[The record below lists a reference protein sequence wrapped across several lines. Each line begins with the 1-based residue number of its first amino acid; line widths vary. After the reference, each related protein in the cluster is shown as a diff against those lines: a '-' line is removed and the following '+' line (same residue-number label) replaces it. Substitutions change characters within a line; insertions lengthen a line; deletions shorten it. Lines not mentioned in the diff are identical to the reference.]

1 MGGDYTR
8 WTFNPARDYSE
19 LFKQQ
24 GRVDLDADWNEFVEI
39 VNRRWRAETMDI
51 IGRAV
56 VPSFTTPDAFQI
68 IPAGPGQFTIGV
80 GRMYVDGLLAECH
93 GVSPLVYDATL
104 GEVNGSAPVPFN
116 QQPYFPNPTPPPSTG
131 PAVDLIYLDV
141 WQREVTALQDPAI
154 REKALGGPDTTTRMQ
169 TVWQVKILPNVGAH
183 SCGDQI
189 GAWDT
194 LTAPSA
200 GRLTTSTVVAAPSPN
215 PCILSPTGGYRGLEN
230 RLYRVEVHVAGTVG
244 GANPAKF
251 KWSRDNASV
260 VSAVNSISA
269 PGGPNSVLK
278 LASLGRDRVLRFS
291 SGDWVEVLDDNSEL
305 AGQAG
310 FLTQV
315 TAPPDEANRTITVQ
329 PPIPAALF
337 DPSNVERHTRVRRW
351 DQRNTGPG
359 SNVNATTGLIDVT
372 STAQDIEDGIQVT
385 FSDDPSG
392 GQLHVGDYWIFAART
407 VDGSVEALQ
416 KTPPQ
421 GILHHYARLGFMTW
435 AAGGAG
441 TFGPDCRQFWPP
453 AGGGDCTGCCTVT
466 VGDGVNSHGNFTDIQ
481 KAIDSLGPAGGE
493 VCLGRGIFVVPNTIR
508 IDGSR
513 KNVIVRGMGW
523 ATKLIFSPDG
533 QSGSRV
539 LFSIESTSHITL
551 ESFFAVAESAQSM
564 VRITDSQF
572 CTVRD
577 TALINLSLAAAS
589 GTAFTNNNL
598 ATGGQAGR
606 AIELAGV
613 CVECNIHANTL
624 IAGKGIVSTSGTS
637 GATGTLNGV
646 VNDATG
652 AVIPGAT
659 VTLTGATGTTRSAV
673 TEATGKLSFTAL
685 APGIYT
691 LSIGGVNATPQLTIA
706 AGVITNATISRVAA
720 PAGTAITITT
730 TTTGGGGQADVR
742 ELEICNNRIF
752 AVQCSI
758 LLLKTEDCDILAN
771 RLLGLSQAVIN
782 KLREQQVTPQNI
794 DEFQHLVLQ
803 AITNAS
809 AAFSFHGAGIVL
821 EIATRISISENT
833 ISGLMGISAFI
844 VAEARIQNNQVLA
857 FVGSLILDGFGVRIS
872 GNFIAGLLAGFI
884 QAGIMLDLV
893 CDTNVWIGFFGL
905 LFAPLKTVQG
915 MFSSVMGPALEK
927 GSFATSGSTVLD
939 NAGNFIGSTGAT
951 ISGVSFLGVIKV
963 HHEVFITFAEGVAGL
978 LGVIGAD
985 ISIVD
990 SSFEFCAVAG
1000 VSWFM
1005 PVQAASFEANL
1016 APQFIVERNVMNIRG
1031 VGVAC
1036 RCVEGVVRGN
1046 RIQCGESAIVARCKR
1061 GVVQDNIINST
1072 QQQASTTGLIVA
1084 GPFRPSND
1092 DLPSFRIAGNRLENG
1107 PGHGI
1112 VLEALSDVIIE
1123 NNVIAGMA
1131 GNGITAASD
1140 AILLDTAR
1148 ICGNQI
1154 SFCRAVKALV
1164 SFPGAVIL
1172 PEVASNLE
1180 VQGNRL
1186 SANQGAGL
1194 ILNILAMGGNTS
1206 GNLRLLV
1213 QDNSMDSQ
1221 GSVVMGIIVGYAIQ
1235 FTGNQCIERISGPL
1249 THPLVTLIGQWI
1261 VATGNTVLHNQP
1273 GPGVSSL
1280 VLQPAASTNSNAIA
1294 TTNIL
1299 NGNPQI
1305 NGTFAHLL
1313 ITPNITV

>member
-24 GRVDLDADWNEFVEI
+24 GRVDLDADWNELVEI

-56 VPSFTTPDAFQI
+56 VPSFTTPNAFQI
-68 IPAGPGQFTIGV
+68 TPAGPGQFTIGV

-93 GVSPLVYDATL
+93 GMSPLVYDATL

-116 QQPYFPNPTPPPSTG
+116 QQPYFPNPAPLPSSG

-141 WQREVTALQDPAI
+141 WQREVTALQDAAI

-169 TVWQVKILPNVGAH
+169 TVWQVKILPNVGTH
-183 SCGDQI
+183 SCRDKI
-189 GAWDT
+189 DAWDT
-194 LTAPSA
+194 LTSASA

-244 GANPAKF
+244 GASPAKF

-260 VSAVNSISA
+260 VSAVDFISA

-278 LASLGRDRVLRFS
+278 LTSLGRDRVLRFS

-310 FLTQV
+310 FLTQI
-315 TAPPDEANRTITVQ
+315 TAPPPDEATRTITVQ

-337 DPSNVERHTRVRRW
+337 DATKAERHTRVRRW
-351 DQRNTGPG
+351 DQG
-359 SNVNATTGLIDVT
+359 SNVNATSGLIDVT
-372 STAQDIEDGIQVT
+372 NTAQDIEEGIQVT
-385 FSDDPSG
+385 FSDDPAG
-392 GQLHVGDYWIFAART
+392 GQLRVGDYWIFAART

-416 KTPPQ
+416 KAPPQ
-421 GILHHYARLGFMTW
+421 GILHHYTRLGFMTW
-435 AAGGAG
+435 VAGGAG
-441 TFGPDCRQFWPP
+441 IFGPDCRQFWPP
-453 AGGGDCTGCCTVT
+453 AGGGGDCTGCCTVT
-466 VGDGVNSHGNFTDIQ
+466 VGDGVNSQGNFTDIQ
-481 KAIDSLGPAGGE
+481 KAIDSLGTAGGE
-493 VCLGRGIFVVPNTIR
+493 VCLGRGVFVVPNTIR
-508 IDGSR
+508 INGTR

-523 ATKLIFSPDG
+523 ATKLIFSPDT
-533 QSGSRV
+533 QSGSTV

-551 ESFFAVAESAQSM
+551 ESFFAVARSAQSM
-564 VRITDSQF
+564 VRIANSQF

-577 TALINLSLAAAS
+577 TALINLKLAAAS
-589 GTAFTNNNL
+589 GTAFTNSNL
-598 ATGGQAGR
+598 ATGAQAGR

-613 CVECNIHANTL
+613 CIECDINANTL
-624 IAGKGIVSTSGTS
+624 IASKGIVSTSGAS
-637 GATGTLNGV
+637 DATGTLNGV

-652 AVIPGAT
+652 AVVAGAK
-659 VTLTGATGTTRSAV
+659 VALTGVSSGITTSAV
-673 TEATGKLSFTAL
+673 TDTTGKFSFSAL
-685 APGIYT
+685 APGNYT
-691 LSIGGVNATPQLTIA
+691 LSIGGVKATPQLTIA
-706 AGVITNATISRVAA
+706 AGAITNATITRIVA

-730 TTTGGGGQADVR
+730 TTTVGGGQANVR

-752 AVQCSI
+752 AVQSSI
-758 LLLKTEDCDILAN
+758 FLLQTEDCDILAN

-782 KLREQQVTPQNI
+782 RLGETQVNPQNI
-794 DEFQHLVLQ
+794 DQFQQLVLQ
-803 AITNAS
+803 AITSAS

-821 EIATRISISENT
+821 EIATRISIAENT

-857 FVGSLILDGFGVRIS
+857 FVGSVILDGFGVRIS

-893 CDTNVWIGFFGL
+893 CDTNVWIGYFGL

-915 MFSSVMGPALEK
+915 MFGSVVEPALEK
-927 GSFATSGSTVLD
+927 GGFVASGSTVLG
-939 NAGNFIGSTGAT
+939 NAGNFIGSTEAMAN
-951 ISGVSFLGVIKV
+951 SLSFLGVVKV

-978 LGVIGAD
+978 PGIIGAD
-985 ISIVD
+985 VSIVD
-990 SSFEFCAVAG
+990 SSFELCAVAG
-1000 VSWFM
+1000 ISWFT
-1005 PVQAASFEANL
+1005 PVQAASLEASL
-1016 APQFIVERNVMNIRG
+1016 ASQFIVERNLMNIQG

-1046 RIQCGESAIVARCKR
+1046 RLQCGESGIIARCLR

-1072 QQQASTTGLIVA
+1072 QRQASTSGLIIA
-1084 GPFRPSND
+1084 GPFRPSSD

-1112 VLEALSDVIIE
+1112 VLESLSDVIVE

-1140 AILLDTAR
+1140 ATLLDR
-1148 ICGNQI
+1148 VRVCGNNI
-1154 SFCRAVKALV
+1154 SFCRAAPAPLK
-1164 SFPGAVIL
+1164 FGGAIIL
-1172 PEVASNLE
+1172 PEVTDNLE
-1180 VQGNRL
+1180 ARGNRL
-1186 SANQGAGL
+1186 SGNAGVGMF
-1194 ILNILAMGGNTS
+1194 LNGLSVNTAS
-1206 GNLRLLV
+1206 NLRLLV
-1213 QDNSMDSQ
+1213 QDNSMDNDGAHQ
-1221 GSVVMGIIVGYAIQ
+1221 MVIAMAYAIQ
-1235 FTGNQCIERISGPL
+1235 FTGNQCIERFSGPL
-1249 THPLVTLIGQWI
+1249 LHSLVSLAGQWI
-1261 VATGNTVLHNQP
+1261 VVTGNTVLHNQP

-1280 VLQPAASTNSNAIA
+1280 VLVPAVSASSNAIV

-1299 NGNPQI
+1299 NREPQI
-1305 NGTFAHLL
+1305 FGTFAHIVL
-1313 ITPNITV
+1313 TPNISV

>member
-24 GRVDLDADWNEFVEI
+24 GRVDLDADWNELVEI

-104 GEVNGSAPVPFN
+104 GEVNGSAPEPFN
-116 QQPYFPNPTPPPSTG
+116 QQPYFPNPAPLPSTG

-183 SCGDQI
+183 SCGDKI
-189 GAWDT
+189 DAWDT

-244 GANPAKF
+244 GASPAKF

-260 VSAVNSISA
+260 VSGVDSISA
-269 PGGPNSVLK
+269 PGGPNSVVK
-278 LASLGRDRVLRFS
+278 LTSLGRDSVLRFS

-305 AGQAG
+305 AGQSG
-310 FLTQV
+310 FLTQI

-329 PPIPAALF
+329 PPIPTALF
-337 DPSNVERHTRVRRW
+337 DPTNAARHTRVRRW

-372 STAQDIEDGIQVT
+372 SMAQDIEDGIQVT
-385 FSDDPSG
+385 FSDDPAG
-392 GQLHVGDYWIFAART
+392 RQLHVGDYWIFAART

-416 KTPPQ
+416 KAPPQ

-435 AAGGAG
+435 AAGGVG

-453 AGGGDCTGCCTVT
+453 AGGSGDCTGCCTVT
-466 VGDGVNSHGNFTDIQ
+466 VGDGVNSQGSFTDIQ

-493 VCLGRGIFVVPNTIR
+493 VCLGRGVFVVPDTIR
-508 IDGSR
+508 IDSSR

-523 ATKLIFSPDG
+523 ATKLVFNSDV
-533 QSGSRV
+533 QSSV
-539 LFSIESTSHITL
+539 LFSIEGTSHITL
-551 ESFFAVAESAQSM
+551 ESFFAVARSAQSM
-564 VRITDSQF
+564 VRITNSQF

-577 TALINLSLAAAS
+577 TALINLSLSAAS
-589 GTAFTNNNL
+589 GTAFTNNNV

-613 CVECNIHANTL
+613 CAECDISANTL
-624 IAGKGIVSTSGTS
+624 IASKGIVSTSGAS
-637 GATGTLNGV
+637 GTTGTLNGV

-652 AVIPGAT
+652 AVIADVT
-659 VTLTGATGTTRSAV
+659 VTLTGTSGTTSSAV
-673 TEATGKLSFTAL
+673 TDTTGKLSFTAL
-685 APGIYT
+685 APGSYT
-691 LSIGGVNATPQLTIA
+691 LSIGGVNATPQITIA
-706 AGVITNATISRVAA
+706 ANVITNATITRIVAGA
-720 PAGTAITITT
+720 RIAITITT
-730 TTTGGGGQADVR
+730 TTTAGGDQANVR
-742 ELEICNNRIF
+742 ELKICNNRIF
-752 AVQCSI
+752 AVQSSI
-758 LLLKTEDCDILAN
+758 LLLQTEDCDILAN

-782 KLREQQVTPQNI
+782 QLQEKPVTAQNI
-794 DEFQHLVLQ
+794 DQFQQLVLQ
-803 AITNAS
+803 AITSAS
-809 AAFSFHGAGIVL
+809 ADFSFHGAGIVL
-821 EIATRISISENT
+821 EIATRISIAENT
-833 ISGLMGISAFI
+833 ISGLVGISAFI

-857 FVGSLILDGFGVRIS
+857 FVGSVILDGFGVRIS
-872 GNFIAGLLAGFI
+872 GNFMAGLLAGFI

-893 CDTNVWIGFFGL
+893 CDTNVWIGYFGL

-915 MFSSVMGPALEK
+915 MFGSVVGPALEK
-927 GSFATSGSTVLD
+927 GGFAASGSTVLG
-939 NAGNFIGSTGAT
+939 NAGTFVGSTGAT
-951 ISGVSFLGVIKV
+951 VDSVSFLGVVKV

-978 LGVIGAD
+978 PGIIGAD
-985 ISIVD
+985 VSIVD
-990 SSFEFCAVAG
+990 CSFEFCAVAG
-1000 VSWFM
+1000 ISWLTA
-1005 PVQAASFEANL
+1005 VQAASLEASV
-1016 APQFIVERNVMNIRG
+1016 APQFIVERNLMNIQG
-1031 VGVAC
+1031 VGVTC

-1046 RIQCGESAIVARCKR
+1046 RIQCGESAIIARCKR

-1072 QQQASTTGLIVA
+1072 QQQASTTGLIIA

-1092 DLPSFRIAGNRLENG
+1092 DLPFFQIAGNRLENG

-1112 VLEALSDVIIE
+1112 LLEALFDVIVE

-1131 GNGITAASD
+1131 GNGITVAND
-1140 AILLDTAR
+1140 ATLLNTAR
-1148 ICGNQI
+1148 VCGNNI
-1154 SFCRAVKALV
+1154 SFCRAAQAPLK
-1164 SFPGAVIL
+1164 FGGAIIL
-1172 PEVASNLE
+1172 PEVTDNLE
-1180 VQGNRL
+1180 VRGNRL
-1186 SANQGAGL
+1186 SGNAGVGMF
-1194 ILNILAMGGNTS
+1194 LNGLSVNTAS
-1206 GNLRLLV
+1206 NLRLLV
-1213 QDNSMDSQ
+1213 QDNSMDNDGAHQMVSA
-1221 GSVVMGIIVGYAIQ
+1221 VAYAIQ
-1235 FTGNQCIERISGPL
+1235 FTGNQCIERFSGPL
-1249 THPLVTLIGQWI
+1249 LHPLAVLSGQWI
-1261 VATGNTVLHNQP
+1261 VVTGNTVLHNQP

-1280 VLQPAASTNSNAIA
+1280 VLQPAVSASSNAIA

-1299 NGNPQI
+1299 NREPQVL
-1305 NGTFAHLL
+1305 GTFAHVL
-1313 ITPNITV
+1313 ITPNISV

>member
-24 GRVDLDADWNEFVEI
+24 GRVDLDADWNELVEI

-51 IGRAV
+51 IGRAA
-56 VPSFTTPDAFQI
+56 VPSFTTPNAFQI
-68 IPAGPGQFTIGV
+68 TPAGPGQFTIGV

-93 GVSPLVYDATL
+93 GLSPLLYDATL

-116 QQPYFPNPTPPPSTG
+116 QQPYFPNPAPLPSTG

-183 SCGDQI
+183 SCGDKI
-189 GAWDT
+189 DAWDT
-194 LTAPSA
+194 LTSPSA

-230 RLYRVEVHVAGTVG
+230 RMYRVEVHVAGTVG
-244 GANPAKF
+244 GASPAKF

-260 VSAVNSISA
+260 VSAVDSISA

-278 LASLGRDRVLRFS
+278 LTSLGRDQVLRFS

-310 FLTQV
+310 FLTQI

-337 DPSNVERHTRVRRW
+337 DPTKAERHTRVRRW

-359 SNVNATTGLIDVT
+359 SNVNVTTGLIDVT
-372 STAQDIEDGIQVT
+372 NTAQDIEDGIQVT
-385 FSDDPSG
+385 FSDDPAG

-416 KTPPQ
+416 KAPPQ

-435 AAGGAG
+435 AAGGTG
-441 TFGPDCRQFWPP
+441 TFDPDCRQFWPP
-453 AGGGDCTGCCTVT
+453 AGGGGDCTGCCTVT
-466 VGDGVNSHGNFTDIQ
+466 VGDGVNSHGSFTDIQ
-481 KAIDSLGPAGGE
+481 KAIDSLGPMGGE
-493 VCLGRGIFVVPNTIR
+493 VCLGRGVFVVPNTIR

-523 ATKLIFSPDG
+523 ATKLIFSSDA
-533 QSGSRV
+533 QSGSSV

-551 ESFFAVAESAQSM
+551 ESFFAVAKSAQSM
-564 VRITDSQF
+564 VRITDSKF

-613 CVECNIHANTL
+613 CVECDINANML
-624 IAGKGIVSTSGTS
+624 IASKGIVSTSGAS
-637 GATGTLNGV
+637 VATGTLNGV

-652 AVIPGAT
+652 AVVAGAT
-659 VTLTGATGTTRSAV
+659 VTLTGGTGTTRSAV
-673 TEATGKLSFTAL
+673 TDATGKLSFTAL
-685 APGIYT
+685 APGSYT
-691 LSIGGVNATPQLTIA
+691 LSIGGVKATPQLTIA
-706 AGVITNATISRVAA
+706 ANAITSATITRIAA
-720 PAGTAITITT
+720 PAGIAITLTT
-730 TTTGGGGQADVR
+730 TTTAGAGQADVR
-742 ELEICNNRIF
+742 DLEICNNRIF
-752 AVQCSI
+752 AVQSSI
-758 LLLKTEDCDILAN
+758 LLLQTEDCDILAN
-771 RLLGLSQAVIN
+771 RLLGLSQTVIDQ
-782 KLREQQVTPQNI
+782 LREKLVTPQNI
-794 DEFQHLVLQ
+794 DEFQQLVLQ
-803 AITNAS
+803 AITSAS

-821 EIATRISISENT
+821 EIATRISIAENT
-833 ISGLMGISAFI
+833 ITGLIGISAFI
-844 VAEARIQNNQVLA
+844 VAEARIRNNQVLA
-857 FVGSLILDGFGVRIS
+857 FVGSVILDGFGVHID

-893 CDTNVWIGFFGL
+893 CDTNVWIGYFGL

-915 MFSSVMGPALEK
+915 IFGSVVGTALEK
-927 GSFATSGSTVLD
+927 GGFASSGSTVLG
-939 NAGNFIGSTGAT
+939 NAGNFIGSTEAT
-951 ISGVSFLGVIKV
+951 VNSTSFLGVVKV

-978 LGVIGAD
+978 PGVIGAD
-985 ISIVD
+985 VSIVD
-990 SSFEFCAVAG
+990 SSFEFCAVAAI
-1000 VSWFM
+1000 SWFT
-1005 PVQAASFEANL
+1005 PVQAASLEANM
-1016 APQFIVERNVMNIRG
+1016 APQFIVERNLMDIQG

-1046 RIQCGESAIVARCKR
+1046 RIQCGESAIIARCKR

-1072 QQQASTTGLIVA
+1072 QQQASTKGLIIA
-1084 GPFRPSND
+1084 GPFRLSND

-1112 VLEALSDVIIE
+1112 MLETLFDVIVE
-1123 NNVIAGMA
+1123 NNVVAGMA
-1131 GNGITAASD
+1131 GNGITVASD
-1140 AILLDTAR
+1140 ATLLNTAR
-1148 ICGNQI
+1148 ICGNNI
-1154 SFCRAVKALV
+1154 SFCRAAPAPLK
-1164 SFPGAVIL
+1164 FGGAIVL
-1172 PEVASNLE
+1172 LEVTDNLE
-1180 VQGNRL
+1180 ARGNRL
-1186 SANQGAGL
+1186 SGNAGVGMF
-1194 ILNILAMGGNTS
+1194 LNNLSVNTAS
-1206 GNLRLLV
+1206 NLRLLV
-1213 QDNSMDSQ
+1213 QDNSMDNDGANQMVSA
-1221 GSVVMGIIVGYAIQ
+1221 VAYAIQ
-1235 FTGNQCIERISGPL
+1235 FTGNQCIERLSGPL
-1249 THPLVTLIGQWI
+1249 THPLVTLTGQWI
-1261 VATGNTVLHNQP
+1261 VVTGNTVLHNQP

-1280 VLQPAASTNSNAIA
+1280 VLKPAVSASSNAIA

-1299 NGNPQI
+1299 NREPQVL
-1305 NGTFAHLL
+1305 GTFAHLVT
-1313 ITPNITV
+1313 TPNITV

>member
-56 VPSFTTPDAFQI
+56 VPSFTTPDAFKI
-68 IPAGPGQFTIGV
+68 TPAGPGQFTIGV

-154 REKALGGPDTTTRMQ
+154 REKALGGPDTTTRVQ

-200 GRLTTSTVVAAPSPN
+200 GRLTTSTVVAAPSPD

-244 GANPAKF
+244 GTNPAKF

-310 FLTQV
+310 FLTQI

-329 PPIPAALF
+329 PPIPATLF
-337 DPSNVERHTRVRRW
+337 DPTSVERHTRVRRW
-351 DQRNTGPG
+351 DQRNTGLG

-385 FSDDPSG
+385 FNDDPAG

-416 KTPPQ
+416 KAPPQ

-493 VCLGRGIFVVPNTIR
+493 VCLGRGVFVVPSTIR

-564 VRITDSQF
+564 VRIADSQF
-572 CTVRD
+572 CIVRD
-577 TALINLSLAAAS
+577 TALINLGLDAAS

-624 IAGKGIVSTSGTS
+624 IAGKGIVSTSGAS

-646 VNDATG
+646 VQDQTG

-673 TEATGKLSFTAL
+673 TDAAGKLSFTAL
-685 APGIYT
+685 APGTYT
-691 LSIGGVNATPQLTIA
+691 LSIGSLNATPQLTIA
-706 AGVITNATISRVAA
+706 AGTITNATITRTAFAA
-720 PAGTAITITT
+720 GVAITVTT
-730 TTTGGGGQADVR
+730 TTTGGGQADVR
-742 ELEICNNRIF
+742 ELEISNNRIF
-752 AVQCSI
+752 AVQSSI

-821 EIATRISISENT
+821 EIATRISIAENT

-915 MFSSVMGPALEK
+915 MFGSVVGPALEK
-927 GSFATSGSTVLD
+927 GGFAASGSTVLG
-939 NAGNFIGSTGAT
+939 NAGNFVGSTEAT
-951 ISGVSFLGVIKV
+951 VNGVSFLGVVKV

-978 LGVIGAD
+978 PGVIGAD

-1000 VSWFM
+1000 ISWFT

-1016 APQFIVERNVMNIRG
+1016 APQFLVERNVMNIQG
-1031 VGVAC
+1031 VGVIC

-1061 GVVQDNIINST
+1061 GVIQDNIINSAQ
-1072 QQQASTTGLIVA
+1072 QQQASTSGLIVA
-1084 GPFRPSND
+1084 GRFRTSSD

-1107 PGHGI
+1107 SGHGI
-1112 VLEALSDVIIE
+1112 VLETLFDVIVE

-1131 GNGITAASD
+1131 GSGITVASG
-1140 AILLDTAR
+1140 AILLNTVR
-1148 ICGNQI
+1148 VCGNQI
-1154 SFCRAVKALV
+1154 SFCRAAPAPSK
-1164 SFPGAVIL
+1164 FGGAIIL
-1172 PEVASNLE
+1172 PEVTDNLE
-1180 VQGNRL
+1180 AQGNRL
-1186 SANQGAGL
+1186 SGNAGVGMF
-1194 ILNILAMGGNTS
+1194 LNGLSVNTAS
-1206 GNLRLLV
+1206 NLRLLV
-1213 QDNSMDSQ
+1213 QDNSMDNDGAHQ
-1221 GSVVMGIIVGYAIQ
+1221 MVIAVAYAIQ
-1235 FTGNQCIERISGPL
+1235 FTGNQCIERFSGPL
-1249 THPLVTLIGQWI
+1249 LHSLVSLAGQWI

-1280 VLQPAASTNSNAIA
+1280 VLVPAVSGSSNAIA

-1299 NGNPQI
+1299 NREPQI
-1305 NGTFAHLL
+1305 FGTFAHLVT
-1313 ITPNITV
+1313 TPNITV

>member
-24 GRVDLDADWNEFVEI
+24 GRVDLDADWNELVEI

-56 VPSFTTPDAFQI
+56 VPSYTTPDAFKI
-68 IPAGPGQFTIGV
+68 TPAGPGQFTIGV

-93 GVSPLVYDATL
+93 GVSPLVYDAAL

-116 QQPYFPNPTPPPSTG
+116 QQPYFPNPVPLPSTG

-141 WQREVTALQDPAI
+141 WKREVTALQDPAI

-169 TVWQVKILPNVGAH
+169 TVWQVKILPNVDAR
-183 SCGDQI
+183 SCGDKVD
-189 GAWDT
+189 AWDT

-200 GRLTTSTVVAAPSPN
+200 GRLTTSTVVASPSPD

-260 VSAVNSISA
+260 VSAVHSISA

-278 LASLGRDRVLRFS
+278 LSSLGRDRVLRFS
-291 SGDWVEVLDDNSEL
+291 SGDWVEVLDENSEL
-305 AGQAG
+305 VGTAG
-310 FLTQV
+310 FLTQI

-337 DPSNVERHTRVRRW
+337 DPTKSERHTRVRRW
-351 DQRNTGPG
+351 DQRNTGLG
-359 SNVNATTGLIDVT
+359 SNVNATTGLIDAT
-372 STAQDIEDGIQVT
+372 NTAQDIEDGIQVT
-385 FSDDPSG
+385 FSDDPAG
-392 GQLHVGDYWIFAART
+392 GQLHIGDYWIFAART

-416 KTPPQ
+416 KAPPQ

-453 AGGGDCTGCCTVT
+453 AGGGGDCTGCCTVT
-466 VGDGVNSHGNFTDIQ
+466 VGDGVNSQGSFTDIQ

-493 VCLGRGIFVVPNTIR
+493 VCLGRGVFVVPNTIR
-508 IDGSR
+508 IDSTR
-513 KNVIVRGMGW
+513 RNVIVRGMGW
-523 ATKLIFSPDG
+523 ATKLIFSPDA
-533 QSGSRV
+533 QAGSSV

-551 ESFFAVAESAQSM
+551 ESFFAVARSAQSM
-564 VRITDSQF
+564 VRITNSQF
-572 CTVRD
+572 CAVRD
-577 TALINLSLAAAS
+577 TALINLNLAAAS

-598 ATGGQAGR
+598 ATGVQAGR

-613 CVECNIHANTL
+613 CIECDIHANTL
-624 IAGKGIVSTSGTS
+624 IASKGIVSTSGAS

-652 AVIPGAT
+652 AVVAGAT

-673 TEATGKLSFTAL
+673 TDATGKLSFTAL
-685 APGIYT
+685 APGSYT
-691 LSIGGVNATPQLTIA
+691 LSIGGVNATPQFTIA
-706 AGVITNATISRVAA
+706 AGTITNATITRI
-720 PAGTAITITT
+720 AGAQRITITT
-730 TTTGGGGQADVR
+730 TTTAGGGQADVR

-752 AVQCSI
+752 AVQSSI
-758 LLLKTEDCDILAN
+758 FLLQTEDCDILAN
-771 RLLGLSQAVIN
+771 RLLGLSQAVSN
-782 KLREQQVTPQNI
+782 QLREKPVTPQNI
-794 DEFQHLVLQ
+794 DQFQQLVLQ
-803 AITNAS
+803 AITSAS

-821 EIATRISISENT
+821 EIATRISIAENT
-833 ISGLMGISAFI
+833 ISGLIGISAFI
-844 VAEARIQNNQVLA
+844 VAEARIHNNQVLA
-857 FVGSLILDGFGVRIS
+857 FVGSIILDGFGVRIS

-905 LFAPLKTVQG
+905 LFAPVKTVQG
-915 MFSSVMGPALEK
+915 MFGSVVGPALEK
-927 GSFATSGSTVLD
+927 GGFATSGSTVLG
-939 NAGNFIGSTGAT
+939 NAGNVLDSTEAT
-951 ISGVSFLGVIKV
+951 VNSVSFLGVVKV

-978 LGVIGAD
+978 PGVIGAD
-985 ISIVD
+985 VSIVD
-990 SSFEFCAVAG
+990 SSFEFCAAAG
-1000 VSWFM
+1000 ISWFT
-1005 PVQAASFEANL
+1005 PVQAASLEASL
-1016 APQFIVERNVMNIRG
+1016 APQFIVERNLMNIQG

-1046 RIQCGESAIVARCKR
+1046 RIQCGESAVIARCKR
-1061 GVVQDNIINST
+1061 GVVQGNIINST
-1072 QQQASTTGLIVA
+1072 QQQASTSGLIVA

-1092 DLPSFRIAGNRLENG
+1092 DLPSCRIAGNRLENG

-1112 VLEALSDVIIE
+1112 MLETLFDVIVE
-1123 NNVIAGMA
+1123 NNVVAGMA
-1131 GNGITAASD
+1131 GNGITVASD
-1140 AILLDTAR
+1140 ATLLNTAR
-1148 ICGNQI
+1148 VCGNDI
-1154 SFCRAVKALV
+1154 SFCRAASAPLK
-1164 SFPGAVIL
+1164 FGGAIIL
-1172 PEVASNLE
+1172 PEVTDNLE
-1180 VQGNRL
+1180 VRGNRL
-1186 SANQGAGL
+1186 SGNAGVGMFLNGLSANTA
-1194 ILNILAMGGNTS
+1194 S
-1206 GNLRLLV
+1206 NLRLLV
-1213 QDNSMDSQ
+1213 QDNSMDNDGAHQ
-1221 GSVVMGIIVGYAIQ
+1221 MVIAVAYAIQ

-1249 THPLVTLIGQWI
+1249 LHWLVSLAGQWI
-1261 VATGNTVLHNQP
+1261 VATGNTVLHNQT

-1280 VLQPAASTNSNAIA
+1280 VLQPAPSASSNAIA

-1299 NGNPQI
+1299 NREPQI
-1305 NGTFAHLL
+1305 SGTFAHVV
-1313 ITPNITV
+1313 ISPNISV